1 MLIGVL
7 GPLRVEVAG
16 RPVELGGPVPR
27 RLLAALVAHAG
38 QVVSV
43 DTLIDAVWGDAP
55 PPSAVKTVQSYV
67 TRLRDALAGDR
78 ATRRLRG
85 SDTIVTTPPGYRL
98 VAPPSA
104 VDAGVF
110 VENVRAARRAVDRG
124 EPGEADRLLTD
135 AFALWRGEP
144 YGEFADGG
152 FFTAEAQ
159 RLAQTRL
166 AGLEVRLAA
175 GLALGR
181 DAEVVA
187 DAQALCAAHRLHE
200 HFWVQL
206 VTALYRCGRQ
216 ADALAALRQVRA
228 LLAEEIGADP
238 GVELRTLEQR
248 VLRQDPTLAA
258 PPRAGGAA
266 PLPPELD
273 PAGRPFFGR
282 AEELGWLHE
291 AWAAVTQ
298 GGNGRLLVIAGPA
311 GSGRTRLVAEF
322 AARLHAR
329 GVAVHYGRVETG
341 LAVLDDLDDQ
351 SVRQLAA
358 DLPAGPVLCVAMY
371 DPANATAVLRRA
383 LLATVHEERVL
394 APLDRADLARIVAR
408 VAGPMDAA
416 LMEEILLAAHGWPGE
431 AERLAARLI
440 EERSTRRVVAAVE
453 RAGPASRALAAA
465 REEVASGVR
474 DLTRVRARHAEA
486 AAGVEAVACPYKGLA
501 YYEQGDAALFHGRE
515 ELVARLCAR
524 LVDTAF
530 VAVVGPSGAGKSSL
544 VRAGLLPALAAGVLP
559 GLADARQHLLAPGA
573 ELPALDGPAVV
584 VVDQFEEV
592 FAAITDDVA
601 RQRYLDELTALATRP
616 GTRIVTVLRG
626 DFVGACAAHARL
638 AELLGDGTVLVGPM
652 RPDETRRAVELPARH
667 VGLHSEPA
675 LVDAIVSDM
684 QDAPGALPLM
694 STALVEV
701 WQGRSGVTLTAAA
714 YHRAGGLRGAL
725 SRLAEAALA
734 RLDEPAR
741 AAARRILLR
750 LAETG
755 EGGVLVRRRVPRRE
769 LGDDPATTR
778 ALHELVNRRL
788 LTAGDTGVE
797 VTHEALLTHWPRLA
811 GWLAEDEQGRAL
823 RRHLAPAA
831 AEWDATGRP
840 DAELYRG
847 ARLASAVDWVGDQL
861 AELTD
866 VERDFLTAGRDYA
879 DRELAEEAAR
889 ADRQARARRRLLAA
903 LAAAVSLLLV
913 AAGATWLA
921 VNRQQAASAAAR
933 QAQAHRLGALALVTP
948 DLDRSLLLAVQAVRT
963 RDDWETRGDLLAVL
977 DRSPQALRQV
987 RGISDEAGM
996 IEHVALTPDGST
1008 LVATEGS
1015 GGGHVFAWNAATLAA
1030 TGEPTVLGQRAEAIS
1045 PGPDPSGVYI
1055 SVAIDYTIG
1064 SQALVY
1070 WDARDRRTLATYPLP
1085 TGVTGSTRRVAL
1097 STDRR
1102 VIAVPTQGPLL
1113 LLYDRTTA
1121 ALRTSLPLPAAP
1133 GDVWPIGSLFMTTL
1147 ADRPTAVFV
1156 DPVAGRIAG
1165 SVSLPFAGNVV
1176 ANPTGTALLVF
1187 AADRAALVSIPDGR
1201 VLHSYTGATRTGTA
1215 AAFSPD
1221 GTLLAIGGDDQ
1232 LIGVW
1237 DVESGEQR
1245 DTLRGHAAP
1254 VHGLVFSADG
1264 RTLYSASRDNS
1275 VIAWDVTGTASFAAR
1290 HTWPPALPAPA
1301 TTQDLGLT
1309 NISSPIVSWAG
1320 DRRRVYVMAG
1330 DGSAAALID
1339 VSSGQSISSS
1349 PLPVL
1354 ATTAGI
1360 IRGLAVDFDR
1370 QAIFI
1375 STGEGTLVRY
1385 DLRTGAA
1392 TQTSPGQPL
1401 LLNAAVAVSGDGRV
1415 LAVEA
1420 ESPDSAGYPHPH
1432 DVTLRDPT
1440 TLAIRRRLPPPASP
1454 AWTWTAWLNG
1464 DGSLLVTTSDLDNGV
1479 ELRETRTGHRLW
1491 RADLGY
1497 PDGQAIALSPN
1508 RQTLVV
1514 GTFGGAVVLLDM
1526 ATGRVLARRTL
1537 RLSAQILSADFAP
1550 DGSVVA
1556 LGGNDGQVHLLTAD
1570 TLQEIGQ
1577 LPIGTGA
1584 AWAFAA
1590 YTANGS
1596 ALSAV
1601 DERGHIVQWD
1611 PRPQSWIHRACAIV
1625 ARDLTPDEWN
1635 TYLPGLP
1642 RTRTC
1647 TAG

>member
-1 MLIGVL
+1 MIIGVL

-27 RLLAALVAHAG
+27 RLLAALVAHVG

-43 DTLIDAVWGDAP
+43 DTLIEAVWGDAP
-55 PPSAVKTVQSYV
+55 PPSAVKTVQSHV
-67 TRLRDALAGDR
+67 TRLRDALAADR
-78 ATRRLRG
+78 AARRVRG
-85 SDTIVTTPPGYRL
+85 SDAIVTTPPGYRL
-98 VAPPSA
+98 VAPPNA

-124 EPGEADRLLTD
+124 EPDEADRLLTE

-144 YGEFADGG
+144 YGEFTDGG
-152 FFTAEAQ
+152 FFMAEAQ
-159 RLAQTRL
+159 RLAEMRL
-166 AGLEVRLAA
+166 AGLEVRLVA

-187 DAQALCAAHRLHE
+187 DAQALCAEHPLHE
-200 HFWVQL
+200 QFWVQA

-216 ADALAALRQVRA
+216 ADALTALRRVRA
-228 LLAEEIGADP
+228 LLAEEIGAEP

-258 PPRAGGAA
+258 PPRLNGAA

-282 AEELGWLHE
+282 GPELAWLHE
-291 AWAAVTQ
+291 AWADVTR
-298 GGNGRLLVIAGPA
+298 GGGARLLVIAGPA

-341 LAVLDDLDDQ
+341 LAVLDDLDAQ

-358 DLPAGPVLCVAMY
+358 GLPAGPVLCVATY
-371 DPANATAVLRRA
+371 DPANASAALRRV
-383 LLATVHEERVL
+383 LLATAHEERVL
-394 APLDRADLARIVAR
+394 APLGRADLARIV
-408 VAGPMDAA
+408 VQTVGPIDAA
-416 LMEEILLAAHGWPGE
+416 LEEEILLAAHGWPGE

-453 RAGPASRALAAA
+453 RARPAKQALAAA
-465 REEVASGVR
+465 RAEVASGVR
-474 DLTRVRARHAEA
+474 DLTRVRARHAHT
-486 AAGVEAVACPYKGLA
+486 AAGVDAVACPYKGLA
-501 YYEQGDAALFHGRE
+501 RYDRSDAALFHGRE

-524 LVDTAF
+524 LVDTTF

-573 ELPALDGPAVV
+573 PLPALDGPAVV

-592 FAAITDDVA
+592 FAAITDEVA

-616 GTRIVTVLRG
+616 DTRILTVLRG

-652 RPDETRRAVELPARH
+652 RPDEIRRAVELPARH
-667 VGLHSEPA
+667 VGLQSEPA
-675 LVDAIVSDM
+675 LADAIVSDM
-684 QDAPGALPLM
+684 KDAPAALPLM

-701 WQGRSGVTLTAAA
+701 WQGRSGATLTAAA
-714 YHRAGGLRGAL
+714 YHRAGGVAGAL

-741 AAARRILLR
+741 AAARRMLLR

-755 EGGVLVRRRVPRRE
+755 EGGLLLRRRVPRRE

-788 LTAGDTGVE
+788 LTAGDSGVE

-831 AEWDATGRP
+831 ADWDATGRP

-847 ARLASAVDWVGDQL
+847 ARLASALDWVGDRL

-866 VERDFLTAGRDYA
+866 VERDFLAASRDYA
-879 DRELAEEAAR
+879 DRELAEETAR
-889 ADRQARARRRLLAA
+889 ADRQVRARRRLLAA

-921 VNRQQAASAAAR
+921 VDRQRVASAASR
-933 QAQAHRLGALALVTP
+933 QDQAHRLGALALVTP

-963 RDDWETRGDLLAVL
+963 HDDWETRGDLLAL
-977 DRSPQALRQV
+977 LSRSPQALRQV
-987 RGISDEAGM
+987 RGISDQTGVL
-996 IEHVALTPDGST
+996 EHVALTPDGST
-1008 LVATEGS
+1008 LVATEGA
-1015 GGGHVFAWNAATLAA
+1015 GGGHVFTWNAATLAP
-1030 TGEPTVLGQRAEAIS
+1030 TGQPTLIGQRAEAIT
-1045 PGPDPSGVYI
+1045 PGPDPSGVFI
-1055 SVAIDYTIG
+1055 SVAIDYTVG
-1064 SQALVY
+1064 TQALIY
-1070 WDARDRRTLATYPLP
+1070 WDARNRRTLATYPLP
-1085 TGVTGSTRRVAL
+1085 TGITGSIRRAAL

-1102 VIAVPTQGPLL
+1102 VLAVPTQGPLL
-1113 LLYDRTTA
+1113 LLYDPTSTA
-1121 ALRTSLPLPAAP
+1121 PPTSLPLPAPA
-1133 GDVWPIGSLFMTTL
+1133 GDLWPIGPLFMTAL
-1147 ADRPTAVFV
+1147 ADSPTAVFI
-1156 DPVAGRIAG
+1156 DPAAGRI
-1165 SVSLPFAGNVV
+1165 VRNLPLPFAGNVV
-1176 ANPTGTALLVF
+1176 ANPTGTALLVY
-1187 AADRAALVSIPDGR
+1187 AQDHAALVNIADGR
-1201 VLHSYTGATRTGTA
+1201 VIRDYTGATATGDV
-1215 AAFSPD
+1215 AAFSAD
-1221 GTLLAIGGDDQ
+1221 GTLLAIGGDDH

-1237 DVESGEQR
+1237 DVDTGELR

-1254 VHGLVFSADG
+1254 VHGLVFSPDG

-1275 VIAWDVTGTASFAAR
+1275 IINWDVTGTDSFASRPSRA
-1290 HTWPPALPAPA
+1290 PALPAPA
-1301 TTQDLGLT
+1301 TTPDIALVT
-1309 NISSPIVSWAG
+1309 ISTPWVSWSG
-1320 DRRRVYVMAG
+1320 DRRRVYVMAADG
-1330 DGSAAALID
+1330 DAATLID
-1339 VSSGQSISSS
+1339 IVSGRSIRY
-1349 PLPVL
+1349 PPPPIMNTLGIGAPV
-1354 ATTAGI
+1354 I
-1360 IRGLAVDFDR
+1360 DVDR
-1370 QAIFI
+1370 QAMFV
-1375 STGEGTLVRY
+1375 TTLDGTLVRY
-1385 DLRTGAA
+1385 DLRTGTA
-1392 TQTSPGQPL
+1392 TQSSPGQPL
-1401 LLNAAVAVSGDGRV
+1401 LNASLALSADGRLLAVQAVSRNAAGHFDSGDETV
-1415 LAVEA
+1415 
-1420 ESPDSAGYPHPH
+1420 
-1432 DVTLRDPT
+1432 RDPT
-1440 TLAIRRRLPPPASP
+1440 TLAIRRHLPPVDLPGP
-1454 AWTWTAWLNG
+1454 FTWQTWLNH
-1464 DGSLLVTTSDLDNGV
+1464 DGSLLVATADLDNHV
-1479 ELRETRTGHRLW
+1479 ELWDTQTGHRRW
-1491 RADLGY
+1491 QVDIGY
-1497 PDGQAIALSPN
+1497 PDGEAIALSPDG
-1508 RQTLVV
+1508 RTMVV
-1514 GTFGGAVVLLDM
+1514 GTFGGAVVLLDV
-1526 ATGRVLARRTL
+1526 ATGRVLARNTL
-1537 RLSAQILSADFAP
+1537 RLSTQIWSADFAP

-1584 AWAFAA
+1584 TWAFAA
-1590 YTANGS
+1590 YSADGS

-1611 PRPQSWIHRACAIV
+1611 TRPASWIQRACAIV
-1625 ARDLTPDEWN
+1625 ERDLTATEWDA
-1635 TYLPGLP
+1635 YLPGVP
-1642 RTRTC
+1642 RQRTC
-1647 TAG
+1647 TAA

>member
-78 ATRRLRG
+78 ATRRVRG
-85 SDTIVTTPPGYRL
+85 SDAIVTTPPGYRL
-98 VAPPSA
+98 VAPPNA

-110 VENVRAARRAVDRG
+110 VENVRSARRAVDRG

-152 FFTAEAQ
+152 FFVAETQ

-200 HFWVQL
+200 QFWVQL
-206 VTALYRCGRQ
+206 VTALYRGGRQ
-216 ADALAALRQVRA
+216 AEALAALRRIRA

-258 PPRAGGAA
+258 PRRLAAVA

-273 PAGRPFFGR
+273 PADRPFFGR
-282 AEELGWLHE
+282 AAELAWLHD
-291 AWAAVTQ
+291 AWADVTR
-298 GGNGRLLVIAGPA
+298 GGGGRLLVIAGPV

-322 AARLHAR
+322 AAHLHAR
-329 GVAVHYGRVETG
+329 GVGVHYGRVETG
-341 LAVLDDLDDQ
+341 LAVLDDLDAQ
-351 SVRQLAA
+351 SMGQLSAG
-358 DLPAGPVLCVAMY
+358 LPEGPVLCVAMY
-371 DPANATAVLRRA
+371 DPTNATAVLRRA
-383 LLATVHEERVL
+383 LLATAHEERVL
-394 APLDRADLARIVAR
+394 APLGRADLARIAAR
-408 VAGPMDAA
+408 VAGPVDAA
-416 LMEEILLAAHGWPGE
+416 LVEEIVLAAHGRPGE
-431 AERLAARLI
+431 AERIAARLI
-440 EERSTRRVVAAVE
+440 EERSERRVVAAVE
-453 RAGPASRALAAA
+453 QARPASRALAAA
-465 REEVASGVR
+465 REEVASGIR
-474 DLTRVRARHAEA
+474 DLVRVRARHTDA
-486 AAGVEAVACPYKGLA
+486 AAGVDRIACPYKGLA
-501 YYEQGDAALFHGRE
+501 RYDQSDAALFHGRE

-524 LVDTAF
+524 LVDTTF

-544 VRAGLLPALAAGVLP
+544 VRAGLLPALADGVLP
-559 GLADARQHLLAPGA
+559 GLADARQHLLAPGVP
-573 ELPALDGPAVV
+573 LPALDGPVVV

-592 FAAITDDVA
+592 FATITDDTA
-601 RQRYLDELTALATRP
+601 RSRYLDDLTALAGRPDTR
-616 GTRIVTVLRG
+616 TVVVLRG
-626 DFVGACAAHARL
+626 DFLGACAAHANL
-638 AELLGDGTVLVGPM
+638 AQLLGDGTVLVGPM
-652 RPDETRRAVELPARH
+652 RPDEIRRAVELPARH
-667 VGLHSEPA
+667 VGLYSEPA

-684 QDAPGALPLM
+684 RDAPGALPLM
-694 STALVEV
+694 STALVGA
-701 WQGRSGVTLTAAA
+701 WQGRSRATLTAAA
-714 YHRAGGLRGAL
+714 YHRAGGVPGAL
-725 SRLAEAALA
+725 ARLAEAALA
-734 RLDEPAR
+734 RLDELAQ

-755 EGGVLVRRRVPRRE
+755 DGGVLVRRRVPRGE
-769 LGDDPATTR
+769 LADDPATAR
-778 ALHELVNRRL
+778 ALSELVNRRL

-811 GWLAEDEQGRAL
+811 GWLAEDEHGRAL

-831 AEWDATGRP
+831 AEWHVTGRP

-847 ARLASAVDWVGDQL
+847 ARLASALDWIADQL
-861 AELTD
+861 AELTG
-866 VERDFLTAGRDYA
+866 VERDFLAASRDYA
-879 DRELAEEAAR
+879 DRELAQETAR

-903 LAAAVSLLLV
+903 LAAALSLLLV

-921 VNRQQAASAAAR
+921 VNRQQAASTAGR
-933 QAQAHRLGALALVTP
+933 QAQADRLGALALVTP

-963 RDDWETRGDLLAVL
+963 HDDWETRGDLLAVL
-977 DRSPQALRQV
+977 SRSPQALRQV
-987 RGISDEAGM
+987 RGINDQTGS

-1015 GGGHVFAWNAATLAA
+1015 GGGHVFTWNATALAPA
-1030 TGEPTVLGQRAEAIS
+1030 GQPALIGQRAEAIT
-1045 PGPDPSGVYI
+1045 PGPDPWGVFI

-1064 SQALVY
+1064 SQALIY
-1070 WDARDRRTLATYPLP
+1070 WDAHDRRTLATYPLP
-1085 TGVTGSTRRVAL
+1085 TGITGSTRRVAL

-1102 VIAVPTQGPLL
+1102 VLAVPTQGPLL
-1113 LLYDRTTA
+1113 LLYDRTTTA
-1121 ALRTSLPLPAAP
+1121 PPTRVPLSAPA

-1147 ADRPTAVFV
+1147 AGSPTAVFV
-1156 DPVAGRIAG
+1156 DPVAGRIVR
-1165 SVSLPFAGNVV
+1165 SLPLPFAGNVV
-1176 ANPTGTALLVF
+1176 ANPSGTALLVF
-1187 AADRAALVSIPDGR
+1187 AEGRAALVSVADGR
-1201 VLHSYTGATRTGTA
+1201 VLHSFTGATATGATA
-1215 AAFSPD
+1215 SFSPD

-1237 DVESGEQR
+1237 NVDTGELR

-1275 VIAWDVTGTASFAAR
+1275 VIAWDVAGIASFASRPSRAP
-1290 HTWPPALPAPA
+1290 TLPVPPATPE
-1301 TTQDLGLT
+1301 GLT
-1309 NISSPIVSWAG
+1309 NIAPPVVSWTG
-1320 DRRRVYVMAG
+1320 DHRHVHVISG
-1330 DGSAAALID
+1330 DGDAAALID
-1339 VSSGQSISSS
+1339 VDSVGSTSSLSPVAAGMDGSS
-1349 PLPVL
+1349 LPVADL
-1354 ATTAGI
+1354 
-1360 IRGLAVDFDR
+1360 DR
-1370 QAIFI
+1370 QAMF
-1375 STGEGTLVRY
+1375 GTTAQGALLRFN
-1385 DLRTGAA
+1385 LRTGAM
-1392 TQTSPGQPL
+1392 TQSSPLQPPL
-1401 LLNAAVAVSGDGRV
+1401 QNSAIAVSGDGRV
-1415 LAVEA
+1415 LAVETLDVDA
-1420 ESPDSAGYPHPH
+1420 AGYPHPR
-1432 DVTLRDPT
+1432 DITVRDPT
-1440 TLAIRRRLPPPASP
+1440 TLAIRRRLPPLDFP
-1454 AWTWTAWLNG
+1454 AWKTWLNA
-1464 DGSLLVTTSDLDNGV
+1464 DGSLLVATADLDNHV
-1479 ELRETRTGHRLW
+1479 ELWDTRTGQRRW
-1491 RADLGY
+1491 KTDIAY
-1497 PDGQAIALSPN
+1497 PDGEAIALSPN
-1508 RQTLVV
+1508 GRTLVI
-1514 GTFGGAVVLLDM
+1514 GTFGGAVVLLDI
-1526 ATGRVLARRTL
+1526 ATGQVLARHTL
-1537 RLSAQILSADFAP
+1537 RLSTQIWSADFAP
-1550 DGSVVA
+1550 DGDVVA

-1584 AWAFAA
+1584 SWAFASYNA
-1590 YTANGS
+1590 DGS
-1596 ALSAV
+1596 VLSAV
-1601 DERGHIVQWD
+1601 DERGHIVHWD
-1611 PRPQSWIHRACAIV
+1611 ARPQSWIHRACAV
-1625 ARDLTPDEWN
+1625 VGRDLTPDEWN

-1642 RTRTC
+1642 RTHTC